1 MLASAFCVVLLRTV
15 DTEKCSRVQR
25 ACEVADKS
33 SDELEAAI
41 LRVSAAAEKSDSER
55 DAELGTLADAVAEL
69 RTQTA
74 TVEDVE
80 TLARC
85 GRCSSRVPLEGLIP
99 LR

>member
-1 MLASAFCVVLLRTV
+1 MNSPFLHVLRSPV
-15 DTEKCSRVQR
+15 GNADTDTRYRLQR

-55 DAELGTLADAVAEL
+55 HKELGALTDAVAEL

-85 GRCSSRVPLEGLIP
+85 GR
-99 LR
+99 